1 MHNPFKS
8 LEKDPSLRDRAKK
21 RGRPATTA
29 AVPDRAAEEQSEEE
43 LFLHAF
49 ADVAP
54 LNKGGRDVAPP
65 SEPARTVPE
74 PPQTFARMIEEN
86 IEFEMDYTHEFITG
100 QVRGLDAKVF
110 RKLKAGEFS
119 VQAHLDLHGMNADQ
133 ARFAVIDFLRRC
145 YMEGK
150 RCVLVIPGRGR
161 NSPLGQGVLRQ
172 ELTAWLT
179 KAPLKRV
186 VLAFTTAQPR
196 HGGSGAVYLLLR
208 QARKDRGKIAW
219 EDVFVDLDG

>member
-1 MHNPFKS
+1 V
-8 LEKDPSLRDRAKK
+8 
-21 RGRPATTA
+21 PAQ
-29 AVPDRAAEEQSEEE
+29 AAEEQSEDE

-74 PPQTFARMIEEN
+74 PPQTFARMLEEN

>member
-8 LEKDPSLRDRAKK
+8 LEKDPSLRNRVKK
-21 RGRPATTA
+21 RGRPAA
-29 AVPDRAAEEQSEEE
+29 PPAVPAQAAEEQSEDE

-49 ADVAP
+49 ADGAP
-54 LNKGGRDVAPP
+54 LTKGGRDVAPP

-74 PPQTFARMIEEN
+74 PPQTFARMLEEN